1 MQVSTAEPVR
11 AAVSTP
17 IDLIEPTDVRA
28 PQPLVVQGQQ
38 APQPMPAT
46 PGASLLQLAVQ
57 RGASIEEL
65 RELMALE
72 REWRADQ
79 ARQAY
84 AEDFALFKA
93 EAVEILKRKRVYFE
107 SKREGGS
114 NTDYMH
120 AELSD
125 VVEAVAPALS
135 KHGFSWGWKV
145 KSQARDWIVVEC
157 TLRHRLG
164 HSEAVEM
171 GGPPDNSGN
180 KNPLQQIAS
189 TKTYLERYTLKAICG
204 VAEKGDDDDGR
215 GGPPAKP
222 APNTEATAS
231 LKAQGEA
238 EAAKGMAALTAWWGR
253 LSPRERTDMN
263 SAFGAMRKA
272 ARTADEGA
280 SHGE

>member
-1 MQVSTAEPVR
+1 MQVHTAESVR
-11 AAVSTP
+11 PTVSAP

-28 PQPLVVQGQQ
+28 PQALVAQGQQ
-38 APQPMPAT
+38 AVQPVPAT

-79 ARQAY
+79 AKQAY

-93 EAVEILKRKRVYFE
+93 EAVEILKRKRVFFE
-107 SKREGGS
+107 SKRTETT
-114 NTDYMH
+114 TDYKH

-204 VAEKGDDDDGR
+204 VAEKGDDDDGQ
-215 GGPPAKP
+215 GGPEQPSADP
-222 APNTEATAS
+222 VLVAFTTAAM
-231 LKAQGEA
+231 KGEA
-238 EAAKGMAALTAWWGR
+238 ALRKHYDANVPTEDFWREKGPYLRKLAKDVDA
-253 LSPRERTDMN
+253 
-263 SAFGAMRKA
+263 KA
-272 ARTADEGA
+272 AVQP
-280 SHGE
+280 